1 MIEPKDIVTKK
12 KPNVLNTTESKCV
25 LCNKIFSDNGNL
37 KTHMFR
43 LHSENQIKNHFCTLC
58 PKGFVRACELKS
70 HNRIHYKE
78 GKRKS
83 TAKGKQFKCQM
94 CDYSTYN
101 DKLLSSHTKKVHGP
115 VVLFSCDMCEKY
127 FQHKNSYDIHILK
140 TSQRRKT
147 IPMQNM
153 HKIIFPINTLAH
165 PQTCSSLWAKKFSVW
180 FV

>member
-37 KTHMFR
+37 KTHMYR

-127 FQHKNSYDIHILK
+127 FQHKNSYDIHI
-140 TSQRRKT
+140 RH
-147 IPMQNM
+147 
-153 HKIIFPINTLAH
+153 HKGEKPFQCKICTLAH
-165 PQTCSSLWAKKFSVW
+165 PQTCSSLWAKKFCVW